1 MKTKFLRFCGAIAS
15 ALSLIAVSA
24 SDASAESAAF
34 VSGEIAPEYATG
46 EEIAPV
52 VLSVGGQAPLTVR
65 ASGLPSGLK
74 FTAKALSVRATKTTP
89 AREYEANTVYGTPTR
104 SGIYNAT
111 VSVTAADKSKAT
123 EVFKFVIRREGE
135 KVIDLVAGT
144 EGCKVSGAGVYLPG
158 KKISLRATA
167 ARGYVFAGWYL
178 DESYSQPIDGSV
190 DFRTA
195 SYPYVVEG
203 SDATFYAKFIPTTDD
218 WATVDATA
226 EAEYATGSEI
236 IPIAVAKDG
245 GSLPAAKVTGLPS
258 GLKFTAKALSVRAT
272 KTTPAREYAAN
283 TIYGT
288 PTKSGIYNATVTVT
302 TAGKAKAEKTLKF
315 IVRKDGE
322 IILDAV
328 ASAPGC
334 KTSGAGVYAAGKKVS
349 MRATAARGY
358 VFAGWYADSGFSVP
372 AETPVDFRTASMSYI
387 APESDTTLYA
397 KFVESSE
404 DGSIVIDTADS
415 YAYSDAVGLKI
426 GVESTSLPKVTVSTL
441 PAGLKFDASTLT
453 IKKGSATVPKPGT
466 YPVTVKATNATV
478 KKAVTKTFSIV
489 VDNFTDAN
497 GLFVGG
503 IANGPGEKYVATVG
517 VEGGD
522 LPSLELL
529 DKTMKLKVSG
539 LPSSMTYNA
548 SGNRI
553 AGAPSKAGTFT
564 VTLTV
569 GTAVSTF
576 TLVVEPLP
584 AWFVGDFGFELDIT
598 DGSGATNRVTWQDM
612 TVTSAGKVSGRGRCF
627 ALSKPGDWTDAWLG
641 SWTGR
646 IVSRSGEG
654 NSLKFVI
661 RREVVAKSGDATV
674 TYVLNLEAK
683 PEVLGDATVASISG
697 ALEPI
702 DHGITG
708 GDDDDIGAAVAN
720 GGANVWT
727 KAAGTSVAPAFESGL
742 AIDLDIAAPQAR
754 VWDADA
760 SFEYEGTLHL
770 AFGKSG
776 SITYHYVSPEDGSV
790 SGTGSATPVLS
801 SQTGGSGGGIIGG
814 GIIGGGDAPKPAGNV
829 WHFPVVCAPKER
841 TPFVAIVEMKA
852 SAEEKTLSAETV
864 ELSVLKICARE
875 RDPYCG
881 WAAGTFYGYH
891 LLHNFDNG
899 GASGYH
905 RLVKLTL
912 EKAGGMTMYEVG
924 LAGTERTTQY
934 YMTTN
939 TVEADGARMEFNASY
954 STTKTSYGNG
964 TSVVSRMWES
974 LSNAVER
981 AELDGLAVGVLEGDG
996 RGQLEGQHTFDS
1008 HICLVKSPWA
1018 ADRADGIEL
1027 EFSDTNTTV
1036 ACVLQLNAAGLDV
1049 GYSSVTSTLT
1059 VASNG
1064 DVDVRF
1070 APADG
1075 AVLPG
1080 ELYVDAGNGTRRRV
1094 QPLKYCSSRLVPYEF
1109 DGSVL
1114 KAFVTVSG
1122 AIKGRSGVPS
1132 EEHGAFFSAVVN
1144 LEIPIDGEGRAN
1156 IPGAECSLLEAPV
1169 VYPVYVTQ

>member
-15 ALSLIAVSA
+15 AISLIAVPA

-34 VSGEIAPEYATG
+34 VSGEIAAEYETG
-46 EEIAPV
+46 AEIAPV

-74 FTAKALSVRATKTTP
+74 FTAKALSVKATRTTP
-89 AREYEANTVYGTPTR
+89 AREYEANTIYGIPTR

-111 VSVTAADKSKAT
+111 VSVTAADKSKAS

-158 KKISLRATA
+158 KKVSLKATA
-167 ARGYVFAGWYL
+167 ARGYVFAGWYS
-178 DESYSQPIDGSV
+178 DESYSQPIDGSA

-195 SYPYVVEG
+195 SYPYVVED
-203 SDATFYAKFIPTTDD
+203 SDATFYAKFIPTTND

-236 IPIAVAKDG
+236 IPIAVAADG
-245 GSLPAAKVTGLPS
+245 GSLPTAKVAGLPS
-258 GLKFTAKALSVRAT
+258 GLKFTAKELVIKGRNGT
-272 KTTPAREYAAN
+272 VEREYAAN

-322 IILDAV
+322 IVLDAV

-334 KTSGAGVYAAGKKVS
+334 KTAGAGVYAAGKKVS
-349 MRATAARGY
+349 LRATAARGY

-415 YAYSDAVGLKI
+415 YAYSDAVDLKI

-529 DKTMKLKVSG
+529 DETMKLKVSG
-539 LPSSMTYNA
+539 LPSGMTYNA
-548 SGNRI
+548 SEKRI

-584 AWFVGDFGFELDIT
+584 TWLVGDFGFELDLT
-598 DGSGATNRVTWQDM
+598 DESGATNRVTWQDR

-627 ALSKPGDWTDAWLG
+627 ALAKSGDWTDAWLG

-674 TYVLNLEAK
+674 TYVLNLEVK
-683 PEVLGDATVASISG
+683 PEVLNDATVASISG

-708 GDDDDIGAAVAN
+708 GDGDGIGAAVSN

-742 AIDLDIAAPQAR
+742 AMNLDITAPQAR
-754 VWDADA
+754 VWDANV

-776 SITYHYVSPEDGSV
+776 SVTYYYVSPEDGSV
-790 SGTGSATPVLS
+790 SGTGTATPVLS
-801 SQTGGSGGGIIGG
+801 SQTGGSGGGG

-891 LLHNFDNG
+891 LLRNFDNG

-905 RLVKLTL
+905 RVVKIALP
-912 EKAGGMTMYEVG
+912 KSGGLTMYEVG
-924 LAGTERTTQY
+924 LAGTERITQY

-939 TVEADGARMEFNASY
+939 TVEADGARMEFNASF
-954 STTKTSYGNG
+954 STTKNSYGNSSA
-964 TSVVSRMWES
+964 TISRIWET
-974 LSNAVER
+974 LSNVVER

-996 RGQLEGQHTFDS
+996 RGQLEGSHTFDS
-1008 HICLVKSPWA
+1008 HICLVKSPWLD
-1018 ADRADGIEL
+1018 DRADGIVL
-1027 EFSDTNTTV
+1027 GFADTNTSV
-1036 ACVLQLNAAGLDV
+1036 SCELNLNEGGLDV
-1049 GYSSVTSTLT
+1049 GYTSVTAALNI
-1059 VASNG
+1059 ASNG
-1064 DVDVRF
+1064 VVDVRF
-1070 APADG
+1070 TPAGD
-1075 AVLPG
+1075 ATLPG

-1122 AIKGRSGVPS
+1122 AIKGRSGVPR

-1144 LEIPIDGEGRAN
+1144 LEIPVDGEGRAD
-1156 IPGAECSLLEAPV
+1156 IPGATCSLLEAPV

>member
-1 MKTKFLRFCGAIAS
+1 MKTKFLRFCGAVAS
-15 ALSLIAVSA
+15 AISLIAVPA
-24 SDASAESAAF
+24 SDASAESAVF
-34 VSGEIAPEYATG
+34 VSGEIAAEYATG
-46 EEIAPV
+46 AEIEPV
-52 VLSVGGQAPLTVR
+52 VLSVGGQAPLAVR

-74 FTAKALSVRATKTTP
+74 FTAKALSVKATKTMP
-89 AREYEANTVYGTPTR
+89 AREYEANTIYGIPTR

-111 VSVTAADKSKAT
+111 VSVTAADKSKAS
-123 EVFKFVIRREGE
+123 EVFKFVVRREGE

-158 KKISLRATA
+158 KKVSLKATA
-167 ARGYVFAGWYL
+167 ARGYVFAGWYS
-178 DESYSQPIDGSV
+178 DESYSQPIDGSA
-190 DFRTA
+190 DFRAA
-195 SYPYVVEG
+195 SYPYVVED
-203 SDATFYAKFIPTTDD
+203 SDAKFYAKFIPTTDD
-218 WATVDATA
+218 WATVDADA

-236 IPIAVAKDG
+236 IPIAVAADG
-245 GSLPAAKVTGLPS
+245 GSLPTAKVAGLPA
-258 GLKFTAKALSVRAT
+258 GLKFTAKELVVKARNGAVE
-272 KTTPAREYAAN
+272 REYAAN

-302 TAGKAKAEKTLKF
+302 TAGKAKAEKALKF
-315 IVRKDGE
+315 IVRKEGE
-322 IILDAV
+322 IVLDAV

-334 KTSGAGVYAAGKKVS
+334 KTAGTGVYAAGKKVS
-349 MRATAARGY
+349 LKATAARGY

-372 AETPVDFRTASMSYI
+372 AETPVDFRTASMSYV

-415 YAYSDAVGLKI
+415 YEYSAAVGLRI

-441 PAGLKFDASTLT
+441 PAGLKFDAATLT

-478 KKAVTKTFSIV
+478 KKAVAKTFAIV
-489 VDNFTDAN
+489 VDNFMDAN

-529 DKTMKLKVSG
+529 DETMKLKVSG
-539 LPSSMTYNA
+539 LPSGMTYNP
-548 SGNRI
+548 SEKRI
-553 AGAPSKAGTFT
+553 VGAPSKAGTFT
-564 VTLTV
+564 VTLMV

-584 AWFVGDFGFELDIT
+584 AWLVGDFGFELDLT
-598 DGSGATNRVTWQDM
+598 GGSGATNRVTWQDM
-612 TVTSAGKVSGRGRCF
+612 TVTSAGKVTGRGRCF
-627 ALSKPGDWTDAWLG
+627 ALAKSGDWTDAWLG

-646 IVSRSGEG
+646 IVSRSGAG

-661 RREVVAKSGDATV
+661 RREVSAKSGDATV

-683 PEVLGDATVASISG
+683 SEVLDDATVTSISG
-697 ALEPI
+697 ALEPVS
-702 DHGITG
+702 HGITG
-708 GDDDDIGAAVAN
+708 NEGDDGNIGAAVVN

-727 KAAGTSVAPAFESGL
+727 KAAGTSVAPAFESGM
-742 AIDLDIAAPQAR
+742 AMDLGITAPQTR
-754 VWDADA
+754 VWDADV
-760 SFEYEGTLHL
+760 SFEYEGTLHF

-776 SITYHYVSPEDGSV
+776 SITYYYVSPEDGSV
-790 SGTGSATPVLS
+790 SGTGTATPVLS
-801 SQTGGSGGGIIGG
+801 GQTGGSGGGG
-814 GIIGGGDAPKPAGNV
+814 GIIGGDDAPKTASNV

-891 LLHNFDNG
+891 QLRNFDNG

-905 RLVKLTL
+905 RIVKVTMP
-912 EKAGGMTMYEVG
+912 KSGGLTMYEVG
-924 LAGTERTTQY
+924 LAGTERITQY

-939 TVEADGARMEFNASY
+939 TVEADGARMEFNASF
-954 STTKTSYGNG
+954 STTKNSFGNS
-964 TSVVSRMWES
+964 TATLSRIWET
-974 LSNAVER
+974 LSNTLER
-981 AELDGLAVGVLEGDG
+981 AELDGLAGAVIEGDG

-1027 EFSDTNTTV
+1027 EFADTNTTV
-1036 ACVLQLNAAGLDV
+1036 ACVLQLNAAGLDI
-1049 GYSSVTSTLT
+1049 GYSCVTSTLT

-1094 QPLKYCSSRLVPYEF
+1094 QPLKYCASKLVPYEF
-1109 DGSVL
+1109 DGSVI

-1122 AIKGRSGVPS
+1122 AIKGRSGVPR

-1144 LEIPIDGEGRAN
+1144 LNIPVDGEGRAD

>member
-15 ALSLIAVSA
+15 AISLIAVSA

-74 FTAKALSVRATKTTP
+74 FTAKALSVKATRTTP
-89 AREYEANTVYGTPTR
+89 AREYEANTIYGIPTR

-236 IPIAVAKDG
+236 IPISVAADG

-302 TAGKAKAEKTLKF
+302 TAGKAKAEKVLKF
-315 IVRKDGE
+315 IVRKEGE
-322 IILDAV
+322 VVLDAV
-328 ASAPGC
+328 TSAPGC
-334 KTSGAGVYAAGKKVS
+334 KASGAGVYAAGKKVS

-426 GVESTSLPKVTVSTL
+426 GVESTSLPKVTLSTL
-441 PAGLKFDASTLT
+441 PAGLKFDAATLT

-517 VEGGD
+517 VEGGN

-529 DKTMKLKVSG
+529 DETMKLKVSG
-539 LPSSMTYNA
+539 LPSGMTYNA
-548 SGNRI
+548 SEKRI

-584 AWFVGDFGFELDIT
+584 AWLVGDFGFELDIT

-627 ALSKPGDWTDAWLG
+627 ALAKPGDWTDAWLG

-754 VWDADA
+754 VWDENAT
-760 SFEYEGTLHL
+760 FEYEGTLHL

-776 SITYHYVSPEDGSV
+776 IVTYYYVSPEDGSV

-1027 EFSDTNTTV
+1027 EFADTNTTV

-1049 GYSSVTSTLT
+1049 GYSSVTATLN

-1064 DVDVRF
+1064 VVDVRF
-1070 APADG
+1070 VPAGD
-1075 AVLPG
+1075 ATLPG

-1114 KAFVTVSG
+1114 KAFVAVSG

-1144 LEIPIDGEGRAN
+1144 LEIPVDGEGRAN

>member
-167 ARGYVFAGWYL
+167 ARGYVFAGWYS

-190 DFRTA
+190 DFRTS

-529 DKTMKLKVSG
+529 DETMKLKVSG
-539 LPSSMTYNA
+539 LPSGMTYNA
-548 SGNRI
+548 SEKRI

-627 ALSKPGDWTDAWLG
+627 ALAKPGDWTDAWLG

-776 SITYHYVSPEDGSV
+776 IVTYYYVSPEDGSV
-790 SGTGSATPVLS
+790 SGTGTATPVLS

-829 WHFPVVCAPKER
+829 WHFPVVCAPEER

-852 SAEEKTLSAETV
+852 SAEEKTLTSESV
-864 ELSVLKICARE
+864 ELSVVKICARE

-891 LLHNFDNG
+891 LLRNFDNG

-905 RLVKLTL
+905 RVVKMSLP
-912 EKAGGMTMYEVG
+912 KSGGLTMYEVG
-924 LAGTERTTQY
+924 LAGTERITQY

-939 TVEADGARMEFNASY
+939 TVEADGARMEFNASF
-954 STTKTSYGNG
+954 STTKNSYGNSSA
-964 TSVVSRMWES
+964 TISRIWET

-996 RGQLEGQHTFDS
+996 RGQLEGSHTFDS
-1008 HICLVKSPWA
+1008 HICLVKSPWLD
-1018 ADRADGIEL
+1018 DRADGIVL
-1027 EFSDTNTTV
+1027 GFADTNTSV
-1036 ACVLQLNAAGLDV
+1036 SCELNLNEGGLGV
-1049 GYSSVTSTLT
+1049 GYTSVTATLN

-1064 DVDVRF
+1064 VVDVRF
-1070 APADG
+1070 VPAGD
-1075 AVLPG
+1075 ATLPG

-1144 LEIPIDGEGRAN
+1144 LEIPVDGEGRAN

>member
-1 MKTKFLRFCGAIAS
+1 MKMAFLRFCGAIAS
-15 ALSLIAVSA
+15 AISLIAVPA

-34 VSGEIAPEYATG
+34 VSGEIAAEYATG
-46 EEIAPV
+46 AEIEPV

-74 FTAKALSVRATKTTP
+74 FTAKALSVKATRTTP
-89 AREYEANTVYGTPTR
+89 AREYEANTIYGIPTR

-111 VSVTAADKSKAT
+111 VSVTAADKSKAS

-144 EGCKVSGAGVYLPG
+144 EGCKVYGAGVYLPG
-158 KKISLRATA
+158 KRVSLKATA
-167 ARGYVFAGWYL
+167 ARGYVFAGWYS
-178 DESYSQPIDGSV
+178 DESYSHPIEGSA
-190 DFRTA
+190 DFRAA
-195 SYPYVVEG
+195 SYPYVVED

-226 EAEYATGSEI
+226 ESEYATGSEI
-236 IPIAVAKDG
+236 IPIAVAADG
-245 GSLPAAKVTGLPS
+245 GSLPTAKVSGLPS
-258 GLKFTAKALSVRAT
+258 GLKFTAKKLVIKGRNGT
-272 KTTPAREYAAN
+272 VEREYAAN

-302 TAGKAKAEKTLKF
+302 TTGKVKAEKALKF

-322 IILDAV
+322 IIFDAV

-334 KTSGAGVYAAGKKVS
+334 KTSGVGVYTAGKKVS
-349 MRATAARGY
+349 LRATAARGY
-358 VFAGWYADSGFSVP
+358 VFAGWYADSGFSVS

-387 APESDTTLYA
+387 APKSDTTLYA
-397 KFVESSE
+397 KFVESAE

-415 YAYSDAVGLKI
+415 YAYSDAVDLKI

-517 VEGGD
+517 VEGDD

-529 DKTMKLKVSG
+529 DETMKLKVSG
-539 LPSSMTYNA
+539 LPSGMTYNA
-548 SGNRI
+548 SEKRI

-564 VTLTV
+564 VTLMV

-584 AWFVGDFGFELDIT
+584 AWLVGDFGFELDLT
-598 DGSGATNRVTWQDM
+598 DESGATNRVTWQDM
-612 TVTSAGKVSGRGRCF
+612 TVTSAGKVSGKGRCF
-627 ALSKPGDWTDAWLG
+627 ALAKSGDWTDAWLG

-654 NSLKFVI
+654 KSLKFVI
-661 RREVVAKSGDATV
+661 RREVLAKSGDATV

-683 PEVLGDATVASISG
+683 PEVLDDATVASISG

-708 GDDDDIGAAVAN
+708 GDGEGIGAAVSN

-742 AIDLDIAAPQAR
+742 AMDLDITAPQAR
-754 VWDADA
+754 VWDADV
-760 SFEYEGTLHL
+760 SFEYEGTLHI

-801 SQTGGSGGGIIGG
+801 SQTGGSGGG
-814 GIIGGGDAPKPAGNV
+814 GIIGGGDAPKPAANV
-829 WHFPVVCAPKER
+829 WHFPVVCTPKDR

-864 ELSVLKICARE
+864 ELSVLKICARK

-1027 EFSDTNTTV
+1027 EFADTNTTV

-1064 DVDVRF
+1064 NVDVRF

-1094 QPLKYCSSRLVPYEF
+1094 QPLKYCASKLVPYEF

-1122 AIKGRSGVPS
+1122 AIKGRSGVPRA
-1132 EEHGAFFSAVVN
+1132 EHGAFFSAVVN
-1144 LEIPIDGEGRAN
+1144 LEIPVDGKGMTDVPHAQ
-1156 IPGAECSLLEAPV
+1156 CTLLEDPL
-1169 VYPVYVTQ
+1169 VYPVFVTP